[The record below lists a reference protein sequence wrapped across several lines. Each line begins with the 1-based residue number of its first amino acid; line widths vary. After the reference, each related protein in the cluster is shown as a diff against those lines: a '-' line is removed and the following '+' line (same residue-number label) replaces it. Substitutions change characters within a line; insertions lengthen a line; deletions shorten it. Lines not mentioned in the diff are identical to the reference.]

1 MRKQLVPILAGGLV
15 LSVCSG
21 CGSLASSGKLMSTS
35 DEITVGTRIQ
45 PEFERLLGGKVK
57 DEALQRYVQ
66 RVGQRIASV
75 AGRRLPYEFAVLR
88 PDVPN
93 YFVLPGGKI
102 YLTKGLV
109 AMLED
114 ERMLAGVLANAIGH
128 SCCRQPVK
136 AMFKRMKAG
145 MYVAV
150 AKLAVQDPDEDGYR
164 TAVRL
169 ARELIL
175 SQATRRDEMHAD
187 ALAVQYLA
195 RADYSP
201 WGLPHV
207 QRMLYQNCVDQPG
220 KMTKLYQSHPLTFRR
235 IKHAK
240 VAVEIDYDCY
250 DRNRP
255 SATQEDYAAVRKRI
269 LGKLASVAAADDV
282 ASDTGADPA
291 FDVAQEEP
299 GGLDADLLPLLAEG
313 QE

>member
-1 MRKQLVPILAGGLV
+1 MLACG
-15 LSVCSG
+15 G
-21 CGSLASSGKLMSTS
+21 CGSLANSGRLLSTS
-35 DEITVGTRIQ
+35 DEITVGSRIQ

-57 DEALQRYVQ
+57 DESVQRYVQ

-102 YLTKGLV
+102 YLTKGLL

-114 ERMLAGVLANAIGH
+114 ERQLAGVLANAVGH
-128 SCCRQPVK
+128 ACHRQPVK

-145 MYVAV
+145 MYLAV
-150 AKLAVQDPDEDGYR
+150 AKLAIEDPDESGYR
-164 TAVRL
+164 TAIRL

-175 SQATRRDEMHAD
+175 SEATRRDEMQAD

-201 WGLPHV
+201 WGLPHA
-207 QRMLYQNCVDQPG
+207 QRMLYQRCIDQPK

-235 IKHAK
+235 MKLTK
-240 VAVEIDYDCY
+240 VAVEVDYAYY
-250 DRNRP
+250 DRSRP
-255 SATQEDYAAVRKRI
+255 SPTQDDYAAVRQSLLEDDDR
-269 LGKLASVAAADDV
+269 VAT
-282 ASDTGADPA
+282 DTPDPA
-291 FDVAQEEP
+291 PQPV
-299 GGLDADLLPLLAEG
+299 LAENAN
-313 QE
+313 